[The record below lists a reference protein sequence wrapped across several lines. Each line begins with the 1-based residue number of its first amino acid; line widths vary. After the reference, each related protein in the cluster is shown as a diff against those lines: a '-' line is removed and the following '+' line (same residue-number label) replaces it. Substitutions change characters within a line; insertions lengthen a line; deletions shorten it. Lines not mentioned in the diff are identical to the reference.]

1 MRDFDLTYAQTIQN
15 LMELLSLVLS
25 KIFRPAR
32 WLDKKRS
39 DKNENR
45 THVVKLL
52 FLVNGENVD
61 GHYLWATE

>member
-1 MRDFDLTYAQTIQN
+1 MYAQTIQN
-15 LMELLSLVLS
+15 LRELLSLVLS
-25 KIFRPAR
+25 QILRPAR

-52 FLVNGENVD
+52 FLNGENVD